1 MPSMLLLMFQ
11 CLVIMVE
18 NREYVKYWIVTV
30 QDERYIG

>member
-1 MPSMLLLMFQ
+1 MPSMLVLMFQ
-11 CLVIMVE
+11 CLDNMEE